1 MLLSYMHLIPIITFL
16 YILMIVYNSVVK
28 INFYSSSVIN
38 HFILF
43 LILFLMYREISFILY
58 LADSH
63 IFNQLIFKS

>member
-1 MLLSYMHLIPIITFL
+1 MHLIPIITFL